1 MKLRSSDTIAAIAT
15 PLGEGAISVV
25 RVSGPDAIALADKA
39 FRGNHTLCET
49 QGYTIRY
56 GRIVDSQNETVDQVL
71 VSVFRSPNSYTG
83 EDSVEISCH
92 GGVFVTKKVLSTVI
106 GAGSRQADPGE
117 FTKRAFV
124 NGKMDLSQAEAVADL
139 IRAGSERAH
148 RNSTA
153 QLSGSLSQ
161 CIRSIRAKLMETCV
175 LVEVQLDF
183 SEDDIPVESSS
194 AFKQGMI
201 DCKQELESLLTSFR
215 AGRLIRDGA
224 SVVIVGRPNVGKSSL
239 FNRLLMSNRSIVSSK
254 PGTTR
259 DFLEESILLDGTL
272 IKLVDTAGLRVA
284 NDDVEAEGIA
294 RTREAVR
301 GADLVVL
308 VIDATEEPTLKDD
321 LETIADELRQDAR
334 VVVALNKVDRLTGSP
349 LEVSNSVPVSA
360 LTGEGIEELKERI
373 SKLVTGDIGSQDSEV
388 FICSNRHNESIQNC
402 LNHVVNGLKSI
413 EAGMTGEFVAADLR
427 LASESLSEV
436 TGEITTDEILNE
448 VFSKFCIG
456 K

>member
-1 MKLRSSDTIAAIAT
+1 
-15 PLGEGAISVV
+15 
-25 RVSGPDAIALADKA
+25 
-39 FRGNHTLCET
+39 
-49 QGYTIRY
+49 
-56 GRIVDSQNETVDQVL
+56 
-71 VSVFRSPNSYTG
+71 
-83 EDSVEISCH
+83 
-92 GGVFVTKKVLSTVI
+92 
-106 GAGSRQADPGE
+106 
-117 FTKRAFV
+117 
-124 NGKMDLSQAEAVADL
+124 
-139 IRAGSERAH
+139 
-148 RNSTA
+148 
-153 QLSGSLSQ
+153 
-161 CIRSIRAKLMETCV
+161 METCV

-259 DFLEESILLDGTL
+259 DFLEESILLDGML
-272 IKLVDTAGLRVA
+272 IKLVDTAGLRAA

-321 LETIADELRQDAR
+321 LETITDELRQDAR
-334 VVVALNKVDRLTGSP
+334 VVVALNKVDRLRGSP

-388 FICSNRHNESIQNC
+388 FICSNRHNELIQNC